1 MNGLPDPPESRR
13 GAPPHPAAGPAAEGA
28 HDPPG
33 AVDVGAAPPADGAAP
48 SVAVNLASVDLNL
61 LVLLDALVDELSVTR
76 AAERVGLSQ
85 PAMSHALRRI
95 RKVFDDEILVRH
107 GARSALTPRAERLRG
122 PLREVLHRTAD
133 LLGQGRFDP
142 LRDAREVTI
151 AMNTSAA
158 FVVGR
163 DLTTALAAEAP
174 GMSLRILTTRDLS
187 DASFTQA
194 GVDLMLMSEA
204 YVTEQRRHR
213 LYDDEW
219 VVVAGWDDLTDGNAA
234 QLLADRP
241 HVVYESRRTLRP
253 YAILREQGIEPTV
266 HTRVADTLMPLHLI
280 AGSDRVGV
288 HRRRVAEV
296 FARESPLWLA
306 AFPFPAGPLGLD
318 VVWNPWLGDAQFR
331 EWFTGLLG
339 RAVTLS

>member
-1 MNGLPDPPESRR
+1 MPPPVDGL
-13 GAPPHPAAGPAAEGA
+13 
-28 HDPPG
+28 
-33 AVDVGAAPPADGAAP
+33 
-48 SVAVNLASVDLNL
+48 SVAVNLASADLNL
-61 LVLLDALVDELSVTR
+61 LVLLDALIDEVSVTR

-95 RKVFDDEILVRH
+95 RKLFDDEILVRY
-107 GARSALTPRAERLRG
+107 GARSVLTPRAERLRG
-122 PLREVLHRTAD
+122 PLREVLHRTAG
-133 LLGQGRFDP
+133 LLGQSGFDP
-142 LRDAREVTI
+142 RRDAREVTI

-163 DLTTALAAEAP
+163 GLASALAEEAP
-174 GMSLRILTTRDLS
+174 GMRLRILTTRDLS

-204 YVTEQRRHR
+204 YATEQPRRR

-219 VVVAGWDDLTDGNAA
+219 VVVSGRDDLTDANAA

-241 HVVYESRRTLRP
+241 HVVYESRRTMRP
-253 YAILREQGIEPTV
+253 YDILREQGITPTV

-280 AGSDRVGV
+280 AGSDCVGV

-331 EWFTGLLG
+331 EWFTAILQ
-339 RAVTLS
+339 RAAAPA

>member
-1 MNGLPDPPESRR
+1 MHGSS
-13 GAPPHPAAGPAAEGA
+13 PHPRSG
-28 HDPPG
+28 
-33 AVDVGAAPPADGAAP
+33 VLP
-48 SVAVNLASVDLNL
+48 SVAVNLASADLNL
-61 LVLLDALVDELSVTR
+61 LVLLDALIDEVSVTR

-95 RKVFDDEILVRH
+95 RKLFDDEILVRY
-107 GARSALTPRAERLRG
+107 GARSVLTPRAERLRG
-122 PLREVLHRTAD
+122 PLREVLHRTAG
-133 LLGQGRFDP
+133 LLGQGGFDP
-142 LRDAREVTI
+142 RRDAREVTI

-163 DLTTALAAEAP
+163 ELATALAEEAP

-204 YVTEQRRHR
+204 YDTEQPRRR

-219 VVVAGWDDLTDGNAA
+219 VVVAGRGDLTGTNAA
-234 QLLADRP
+234 QLLAERP

-253 YAILREQGIEPTV
+253 YDVLREQGITPAV
-266 HTRVADTLMPLHLI
+266 HTWVADTLMPLHLI
-280 AGSDRVGV
+280 AGSDRVGL
-288 HRRRVAEV
+288 HRRRVAEA
-296 FARESPLWLA
+296 FAREAPLWLA
-306 AFPFPAGPLGLD
+306 PFPFPVGRLGLD

-331 EWFTGLLG
+331 EWFTGLLDRVVG
-339 RAVTLS
+339 TS